1 MMPLRIYLV
10 AGCNGGSGRSLTAAL
25 LTYGLHLQERRTLL
39 VRQTYAG
46 SVSAIDPIGT
56 TLPVPCCEL
65 SLPRPYDL
73 PADLTAGLATT
84 INDADARFVNAMTDH
99 ATAKIGPDG
108 DVVVDLCC
116 HDRACNA
123 ATICGA
129 AVILVPARASVLEID
144 WAVRS
149 FSHIRDI
156 QRCRDT
162 LIPTLLAPIAP
173 NDERARQMALLG
185 AMLRECDSEDDHVP
199 GEPADV
205 MVEVPFLDGA
215 SLTALLIE
223 RPIWRDPHLI
233 ERCRTFAAAVA
244 VRTDA
249 FTKVLP
255 ENADDL

>member
-1 MMPLRIYLV
+1 MPLRIYLV
-10 AGCNGGSGRSLTAAL
+10 AGFNGGSGRSLTAAL
-25 LTYGLHLQERRTLL
+25 LAYGLQRHGRRPLL

-46 SVSAIDPIGT
+46 SVSATDPIGA
-56 TLPVPCCEL
+56 TLPVPCSRL
-65 SLPRPYDL
+65 VLPAPYEL

-84 INDADARFVNAMTDH
+84 IHDTDARFMIALRNQ
-99 ATAKIGPDG
+99 ATAETGPDG

-123 ATICGA
+123 ATISDA

-162 LIPTLLAPIAP
+162 PIPTLLAPIASD
-173 NDERARQMALLG
+173 DERARQMALLG
-185 AMLRECDSEDDHVP
+185 AMLRECDPEHHLVQ

-205 MVEVPFLDGA
+205 MVEAPFLDGA

-223 RPIWRDPHLI
+223 RPIWRDPQLTD
-233 ERCRTFAAAVA
+233 RCRAFAAAVA
-244 VRTDA
+244 ARADA
-249 FTKVLP
+249 FMTVSMGD
-255 ENADDL
+255 ADDL